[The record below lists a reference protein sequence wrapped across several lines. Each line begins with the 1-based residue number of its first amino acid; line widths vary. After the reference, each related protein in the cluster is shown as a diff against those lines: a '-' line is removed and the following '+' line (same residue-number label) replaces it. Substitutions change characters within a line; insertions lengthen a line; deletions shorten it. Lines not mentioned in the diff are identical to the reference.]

1 MKASKAIVNVK
12 TMLIKP
18 LSALILASSLLV
30 GHLYA
35 AEQPLDRVAAIVD
48 NDVVMYSQYQTRLK
62 EVQQTIAKRGVQAP
76 AEDVLRQQVMER
88 LILDAIQ
95 LQIAERSGIRVSDEE
110 LNASMATIAERNG
123 LTQQEFAQA
132 LAADGLTLQDAQEQI
147 RQEMII
153 SRVRQYRVAERIQ
166 VTDQE
171 VQNFLA
177 SDLGKMQLAEE
188 YQLANIL
195 IPVPD
200 AATNDDLDKAQKT
213 VASVVKQLEQGA
225 DFAQLAMTY
234 SASENALEGGEM
246 GWRKAAQLPPPFD
259 RLLGGMS
266 IGQVTEP
273 ARTAGGIIML
283 KLLDKRGGDVMY
295 RDEVHV
301 RHILL
306 KPSEIRSP
314 EATQKLAQRLYER
327 LRNGEDFAALA
338 KQFSE
343 DPGSALNGGDLNW
356 IDPSSL
362 VPVFREEMA
371 RTEIGQLSKP
381 FESQF
386 GWHVLQ
392 VLDRR
397 STDSSAQMREQQAV
411 SLLRNRKY
419 DEELQTWLRQ
429 IRDEAYVE
437 IKNL

>member
-1 MKASKAIVNVK
+1 MKASKATVNVK

-18 LSALILASSLLV
+18 LSALILASSLLA
-30 GHLYA
+30 GHLSA

-371 RTEIGQLSKP
+371 RTEIGQLSQP

>member
-1 MKASKAIVNVK
+1 MKAFKATVNVK

-18 LSALILASSLLV
+18 LSALILASSMLAANAF
-30 GHLYA
+30 A
-35 AEQPLDRVAAIVD
+35 AEQPLDRIAAIVD
-48 NDVVMYSQYQTRLK
+48 NDVVMFSQYQSRLK
-62 EVQQTIAKRGVQAP
+62 EVQQTINKRGVDVP
-76 AEDVLRQQVMER
+76 SEDILRQQVMER
-88 LILDAIQ
+88 LIIDAIQ
-95 LQIAERSGIRVSDEE
+95 LQMAERSGIRISDEE
-110 LNASMATIAERNG
+110 LSESMATIAERNG
-123 LTQQEFAQA
+123 LTQREFEQA
-132 LAADGLTLQDAQEQI
+132 LAADGLSLSDAQEQI
-147 RQEMII
+147 RQEMLI

-188 YQLANIL
+188 YELANIL

-200 AATNDDLDKAQKT
+200 GASSEELGQAEKT
-213 VASVVKQLEQGA
+213 VATIVEQLEKGG
-225 DFAQLAMTY
+225 DFAQLAIRY

-259 RLLGGMS
+259 RMLATMAV
-266 IGQVTEP
+266 GQITP
-273 ARTAGGIIML
+273 PSRTAGGIIML
-283 KLLDKRGGDVMY
+283 KLLDKRGGDVVY
-295 RDEVHV
+295 RDETHV

-314 EATQKLAQRLYER
+314 EATRTLATRLYER
-327 LRNGEDFAALA
+327 LRNGEDFSQLA

-343 DPGSALNGGDLNW
+343 DPGSALNGGDLDW
-356 IDPSSL
+356 IDPNSL
-362 VPVFREEMA
+362 VPAFREEMA
-371 RTEIGQLSKP
+371 RTSIGELSKP

-397 STDSSAQMREQQAV
+397 STDSSAQMREQQALN
-411 SLLRNRKY
+411 LLRNRKY

>member
-1 MKASKAIVNVK
+1 MSVK

-18 LSALILASSLLV
+18 LSALMLASSLLV
-30 GHLYA
+30 GTA
-35 AEQPLDRVAAIVD
+35 SATVQQLDRVAAIVD

-62 EVQQTIAKRGVQAP
+62 EVQQTISKRGVEIP
-76 AEDVLRQQVMER
+76 PEDVLRQQVMER
-88 LILDAIQ
+88 LIIDTIQ
-95 LQIAERSGIRVSDEE
+95 LQMAERSGIRISDEE
-110 LNASMATIAERNG
+110 LSASMATIAERNG
-123 LTQQEFAQA
+123 LTQQEFEQA
-132 LAADGLTLQDAQEQI
+132 LAADGLSLEDAQEQI
-147 RQEMII
+147 RQEMTI

-200 AATNDDLDKAQKT
+200 GASSEELAKAQRD
-213 VASVVKQLEQGA
+213 VESVVQQLEQGG
-225 DFAQLAMTY
+225 DFAQLAIRY

-259 RLLGGMS
+259 RLLSSMS
-266 IGQVTEP
+266 IGQVTQP
-273 ARTAGGIIML
+273 TRTAGGIIML
-283 KLLDKRGGDVMY
+283 KLLDKRGGDVVY
-295 RDEVHV
+295 RDETHA

-314 EATQKLAQRLYER
+314 EATQTLATRLYER
-327 LRNGEDFAALA
+327 LRNGEDFAELA

-356 IDPSSL
+356 IDPNSL
-362 VPVFREEMA
+362 VPAFREVMA
-371 RTEIGQLSKP
+371 RTAIGELSKP

-392 VLDRR
+392 VIDRR
-397 STDSSAQMREQQAV
+397 STDSSEQMREQQAIN
-411 SLLRNRKY
+411 LLRNRKY

-437 IKNL
+437 IKDI

>member
-1 MKASKAIVNVK
+1 MKASKATVNVK
-12 TMLIKP
+12 TMFIKP
-18 LSALILASSLLV
+18 LSALVLASSLLV
-30 GHLYA
+30 STGYA

-62 EVQQTIAKRGVQAP
+62 EVQQTISKRGVEIP
-76 AEDVLRQQVMER
+76 PEDVLRQQVLER
-88 LILDAIQ
+88 LIIDAIQ
-95 LQIAERSGIRVSDEE
+95 LQMAERSGIRISDEE
-110 LNASMATIAERNG
+110 LSASMATIAERNG
-123 LTQQEFAQA
+123 LSQQEFEQA
-132 LAADGLTLQDAQEQI
+132 LAADGLSLQDAQEQI
-147 RQEMII
+147 RQEMTI

-188 YQLANIL
+188 YHLANIL

-200 AATNDDLDKAQKT
+200 GANNEELAKAQSD
-213 VASVVKQLEQGA
+213 VESIVKQLAQGG
-225 DFAQLAMTY
+225 DFTQLAIRY
-234 SASENALEGGEM
+234 SASENALDGGEM

-259 RLLGGMS
+259 RMLGSMAV
-266 IGQVTEP
+266 GQVTEP
-273 ARTAGGIIML
+273 TRTAGGIIML
-283 KLLDKRGGDVMY
+283 KLLDKRGGEAAY
-295 RDEVHV
+295 RDETLA

-314 EATQKLAQRLYER
+314 DATQKLATRLYER
-327 LRNGEDFAALA
+327 LRSGEDFAELA

-356 IDPSSL
+356 VDPNSL
-362 VPVFREEMA
+362 VPAFREEMA
-371 RTEIGQLSKP
+371 RTAIGELSKP

-392 VLDRR
+392 VIDRR
-397 STDSSAQMREQQAV
+397 STDSSEQMREQQAIN
-411 SLLRNRKY
+411 LLRNRKY

-437 IKNL
+437 IKDV

>member
-1 MKASKAIVNVK
+1 MKASKATVNVK
-12 TMLIKP
+12 TMFIKP
-18 LSALILASSLLV
+18 LSALVLASSLLV
-30 GHLYA
+30 STGYA

-62 EVQQTIAKRGVQAP
+62 EVQQTISKRGVEIP
-76 AEDVLRQQVMER
+76 PEEVLRQQVLER
-88 LILDAIQ
+88 LIIDAIQ
-95 LQIAERSGIRVSDEE
+95 LQMAERSGIRISDEE
-110 LNASMATIAERNG
+110 LSASMATIAERNG
-123 LTQQEFAQA
+123 LSQQEFEQA
-132 LAADGLTLQDAQEQI
+132 LAADGLSLQDAQEQI
-147 RQEMII
+147 RQEMTI

-188 YQLANIL
+188 YHLANIL

-200 AATNDDLDKAQKT
+200 GANNEELAKAQSD
-213 VASVVKQLEQGA
+213 VESIVKQLAQGG
-225 DFAQLAMTY
+225 DFTQLAIRY
-234 SASENALEGGEM
+234 SASENALDGGEM

-259 RLLGGMS
+259 RMLGSMAV
-266 IGQVTEP
+266 GQVTEP
-273 ARTAGGIIML
+273 TRTAGGIIML
-283 KLLDKRGGDVMY
+283 KLLDKRGGEAAY
-295 RDEVHV
+295 RDETLA

-314 EATQKLAQRLYER
+314 DATQKLATRLYER
-327 LRNGEDFAALA
+327 LRSGEDFAELA

-356 IDPSSL
+356 VDPNSL
-362 VPVFREEMA
+362 VPAFREEMA
-371 RTEIGQLSKP
+371 RTAIGELSKP

-392 VLDRR
+392 VIDRR
-397 STDSSAQMREQQAV
+397 STDSSEQMREQQAIN
-411 SLLRNRKY
+411 LLRNRKY

-437 IKNL
+437 IKDV

>member
-1 MKASKAIVNVK
+1 MKASKATVNVK

-30 GHLYA
+30 GNLYA

-76 AEDVLRQQVMER
+76 AEDVLRQPVMER

>member
-1 MKASKAIVNVK
+1 MKASKATVSVK

-18 LSALILASSLLV
+18 LSALILTSSVLFSSAF
-30 GHLYA
+30 A
-35 AEQPLDRVAAIVD
+35 AEQKLDRIAAIVD
-48 NDVVMYSQYQTRLK
+48 NDVVMFSQYQTRLQ
-62 EVQQTIAKRGVQAP
+62 EVQQTISKRGVEIP
-76 AEDVLRQQVMER
+76 PEDVLRQQVMER
-88 LILDAIQ
+88 LIIDAIQ
-95 LQIAERSGIRVSDEE
+95 LQMAERSGIRISDEE

-123 LTQQEFAQA
+123 LSQQEFEQA
-132 LAADGLTLQDAQEQI
+132 LAADGLSLEDAQEQI
-147 RQEMII
+147 RQEMTI

-188 YQLANIL
+188 YLLANIL

-200 AATNDDLDKAQKT
+200 GANNEELAKAQSD
-213 VASVVKQLEQGA
+213 VDSIVKQLEQGA
-225 DFAQLAMTY
+225 DFTQLAIRY

-259 RLLGGMS
+259 RMLSSMAL
-266 IGQVTEP
+266 GQVTQP
-273 ARTAGGIIML
+273 TRTAGGIIML
-283 KLLDKRGGDVMY
+283 KLLDKRGDAVVY
-295 RDEVHV
+295 RDETHA

-314 EATQKLAQRLYER
+314 EATQKLATRLYER
-327 LRNGEDFAALA
+327 LRNGEDFTELA

-356 IDPSSL
+356 IDPNSL
-362 VPVFREEMA
+362 VPAFREEMA
-371 RTEIGQLSKP
+371 RTAIGELSEP

-386 GWHVLQ
+386 GWHILQ
-392 VLDRR
+392 VIDRR
-397 STDSSAQMREQQAV
+397 STDSSDQMREQQAI

-437 IKNL
+437 IKNI

>member
-1 MKASKAIVNVK
+1 MKASKATVNVK

-18 LSALILASSLLV
+18 LSALILASSMLAANAF
-30 GHLYA
+30 A
-35 AEQPLDRVAAIVD
+35 AEQPLDRIAAIVD
-48 NDVVMYSQYQTRLK
+48 NDVVMFSQYQSRLK
-62 EVQQTIAKRGVQAP
+62 EVQQTINKRGVDVP
-76 AEDVLRQQVMER
+76 SEDILRQQVMER
-88 LILDAIQ
+88 LIIDAIQ
-95 LQIAERSGIRVSDEE
+95 LQMAERSGIRISDEE
-110 LNASMATIAERNG
+110 LSESMATIAERNG
-123 LTQQEFAQA
+123 LTQREFEQA
-132 LAADGLTLQDAQEQI
+132 LAADGLSLSDAQEQI
-147 RQEMII
+147 RQEMLI

-188 YQLANIL
+188 YELANIL

-200 AATNDDLDKAQKT
+200 GASSEELGQAEKT
-213 VASVVKQLEQGA
+213 VATIVEQLEKGG
-225 DFAQLAMTY
+225 DFAQLAIRY

-259 RLLGGMS
+259 RMLATMAV
-266 IGQVTEP
+266 GQITP
-273 ARTAGGIIML
+273 PSRTAGGIIML
-283 KLLDKRGGDVMY
+283 KLLDKRGGDVVY
-295 RDEVHV
+295 RDETHV

-306 KPSEIRSP
+306 KPSEIRSA
-314 EATQKLAQRLYER
+314 EATRTLATRLYER
-327 LRNGEDFAALA
+327 LRSGEDFAQLA

-356 IDPSSL
+356 IDPNSL
-362 VPVFREEMA
+362 VPAFREEMA
-371 RTEIGQLSKP
+371 RTAIGELSQP

-397 STDSSAQMREQQAV
+397 STDSSVQMREQQALN
-411 SLLRNRKY
+411 LLRNRKY

>member
-30 GHLYA
+30 GNLYA

-200 AATNDDLDKAQKT
+200 AATNDDLNKAQKT

-273 ARTAGGIIML
+273 ARTAGGIILL

>member
-1 MKASKAIVNVK
+1 MKASKATVNVK

-18 LSALILASSLLV
+18 LSALILASSLLA
-30 GHLYA
+30 GHLSA

>member
-1 MKASKAIVNVK
+1 MKASKATVNVK

-18 LSALILASSLLV
+18 LSALILASSLLA
-30 GHLYA
+30 GHLSA

-147 RQEMII
+147 RHEMII

>member
-1 MKASKAIVNVK
+1 MKASKATVNVK

-30 GHLYA
+30 GNLYA

-200 AATNDDLDKAQKT
+200 AATNDDLNKAQKT

-234 SASENALEGGEM
+234 SASENALEGGER

-266 IGQVTEP
+266 IGEVTER

>member
-1 MKASKAIVNVK
+1 MKASKATVNVK

-30 GHLYA
+30 GNLYA

-362 VPVFREEMA
+362 VPVFREGMA

>member
-1 MKASKAIVNVK
+1 MKASKATVSVK

-18 LSALILASSLLV
+18 LSALILAGSLLV
-30 GHLYA
+30 GHAFA
-35 AEQPLDRVAAIVD
+35 AEQTLDRVAAIVD
-48 NDVVMYSQYQTRLK
+48 NDVVMYSQYQTRLE

-147 RQEMII
+147 RQEMLI

-166 VTDQE
+166 VSDQE

-195 IPVPD
+195 IPLPD

-213 VASVVKQLEQGA
+213 VATVVKQLEQGA

-234 SASENALEGGEM
+234 SANENALEGGEM

-259 RLLGGMS
+259 RLLSGMEV
-266 IGQVTEP
+266 GQVTEP
-273 ARTAGGIIML
+273 SRTAGGVIML
-283 KLLDKRGGDVMY
+283 KLLDKRGGDVVY
-295 RDEVHV
+295 RDETQV

-306 KPSEIRSP
+306 KPSEIRSA
-314 EATQKLAQRLYER
+314 EATQKLANRLYER
-327 LRNGEDFAALA
+327 LRNGEDFAVLA

-356 IDPSSL
+356 IDPNSL
-362 VPVFREEMA
+362 VPAFREEMA
-371 RTEIGQLSKP
+371 RTEIGALSKP

-397 STDSSAQMREQQAV
+397 STDSSVQMREQQAIN
-411 SLLRNRKY
+411 LLRNRKY

>member
-1 MKASKAIVNVK
+1 MKASKATVSVK

-18 LSALILASSLLV
+18 LSALILTSSVLFSSAF
-30 GHLYA
+30 A
-35 AEQPLDRVAAIVD
+35 AEQKLDRIAAIVD
-48 NDVVMYSQYQTRLK
+48 NDVVMFSQYQTRLQ
-62 EVQQTIAKRGVQAP
+62 EVQQTISKRGVEIP
-76 AEDVLRQQVMER
+76 PEDVLRQQVMER
-88 LILDAIQ
+88 LIIDAIQ
-95 LQIAERSGIRVSDEE
+95 LQMAERSGIRISDEE

-123 LTQQEFAQA
+123 LSQQEFEQA
-132 LAADGLTLQDAQEQI
+132 LAADGLSLEDAQEQI
-147 RQEMII
+147 RQEMTI

-188 YQLANIL
+188 YLLANIL

-200 AATNDDLDKAQKT
+200 GASNEELAKAQSD
-213 VASVVKQLEQGA
+213 VESIVKQLEQGA
-225 DFAQLAMTY
+225 DFTQLAIRY

-259 RLLGGMS
+259 RMLSSMAL
-266 IGQVTEP
+266 GQVTQP
-273 ARTAGGIIML
+273 TRTAGGIIML
-283 KLLDKRGGDVMY
+283 KLLDKRGDAVVY
-295 RDEVHV
+295 RDETHA

-314 EATQKLAQRLYER
+314 EATQKLAMRLYER
-327 LRNGEDFAALA
+327 LRNGEDFAELA

-356 IDPSSL
+356 IDPNSL
-362 VPVFREEMA
+362 VPAFREEMA
-371 RTEIGQLSKP
+371 RTAIGELSQP

-392 VLDRR
+392 VIDRR
-397 STDSSAQMREQQAV
+397 STDSSEQMREQQAIN
-411 SLLRNRKY
+411 LLRNRKY

-437 IKNL
+437 IKNI

>member
-1 MKASKAIVNVK
+1 MKAFKATVNVK

-18 LSALILASSLLV
+18 LSALILASSMLAANAF
-30 GHLYA
+30 A
-35 AEQPLDRVAAIVD
+35 AEQPLDRIAAIVD
-48 NDVVMYSQYQTRLK
+48 NDVVMFSQYQSRLK
-62 EVQQTIAKRGVQAP
+62 EVQQTINKRGVDVP
-76 AEDVLRQQVMER
+76 SEDILRQQVMER
-88 LILDAIQ
+88 LIIDAIQ
-95 LQIAERSGIRVSDEE
+95 LQMAERSGIRISDEE
-110 LNASMATIAERNG
+110 LSESMATIAERNG
-123 LTQQEFAQA
+123 LTQREFEQA
-132 LAADGLTLQDAQEQI
+132 LAADGLSLSDAQEQI
-147 RQEMII
+147 RQEMLI

-188 YQLANIL
+188 YELANIL

-200 AATNDDLDKAQKT
+200 GASSEELGQAEKT
-213 VASVVKQLEQGA
+213 VATIVEQLEKGG
-225 DFAQLAMTY
+225 DFAQLAIRY

-259 RLLGGMS
+259 RMLATMAV
-266 IGQVTEP
+266 GQITP
-273 ARTAGGIIML
+273 PSRTAGGIIML
-283 KLLDKRGGDVMY
+283 KLLDKRGGDVVY
-295 RDEVHV
+295 RDETHV

-306 KPSEIRSP
+306 KPSEIRSA
-314 EATQKLAQRLYER
+314 EATRTLATRLYER
-327 LRNGEDFAALA
+327 LRSGEDFAQLA

-356 IDPSSL
+356 IDPNSL
-362 VPVFREEMA
+362 VPAFREEMA
-371 RTEIGQLSKP
+371 RTAIGELSQP

-397 STDSSAQMREQQAV
+397 STDSSVQMREQQALN
-411 SLLRNRKY
+411 LLRNRKY

-429 IRDEAYVE
+429 IRDEASVE
-437 IKNL
+437 IKHL

>member
-1 MKASKAIVNVK
+1 MKASKATVNVK

-30 GHLYA
+30 GNLYA
-35 AEQPLDRVAAIVD
+35 AEQPLDHVAAIVD

>member
-1 MKASKAIVNVK
+1 MKASKATVNVK

-30 GHLYA
+30 GNLYA

-419 DEELQTWLRQ
+419 DE
-429 IRDEAYVE
+429 
-437 IKNL
+437 

>member
-1 MKASKAIVNVK
+1 MK

-30 GHLYA
+30 GNLYA

>member
-1 MKASKAIVNVK
+1 MKASKATVNVK

-18 LSALILASSLLV
+18 LSALILASSLLA
-30 GHLYA
+30 GHLSA
-35 AEQPLDRVAAIVD
+35 AVQPLDRVAAIVD

-76 AEDVLRQQVMER
+76 AEDALRQQVMER
-88 LILDAIQ
+88 LIIDAIQ

-123 LTQQEFAQA
+123 LTQQEFVQA

-166 VTDQE
+166 VTEQE

-200 AATNDDLDKAQKT
+200 AATDEDLDKAQKT

-225 DFAQLAMTY
+225 DFGQLAMTY

-259 RLLGGMS
+259 RLLGEMS
-266 IGQVTEP
+266 IGQVTQP
-273 ARTAGGIIML
+273 TRTAGGIILL

-362 VPVFREEMA
+362 VPAFREEMA

-397 STDSSAQMREQQAV
+397 STDSSAQMREQQAI

>member
-1 MKASKAIVNVK
+1 MKAFKATVSVK

-18 LSALILASSLLV
+18 LSALMLASSLLV
-30 GHLYA
+30 GTA
-35 AEQPLDRVAAIVD
+35 SATVQQLDRVAAIVD

-62 EVQQTIAKRGVQAP
+62 EVQQTISKRGVEIP
-76 AEDVLRQQVMER
+76 PEDVLRQQVMER
-88 LILDAIQ
+88 LIIDTIQ
-95 LQIAERSGIRVSDEE
+95 LQMAERSGIRISDEE
-110 LNASMATIAERNG
+110 LSASMATIAERNG
-123 LTQQEFAQA
+123 LTQQEFEQA
-132 LAADGLTLQDAQEQI
+132 LAADGLSLEDAQEQI
-147 RQEMII
+147 RQEMTI

-200 AATNDDLDKAQKT
+200 GASSEELAKAQRD
-213 VASVVKQLEQGA
+213 VESVVQQLEQGG
-225 DFAQLAMTY
+225 DFAQLAIRY

-259 RLLGGMS
+259 RLLSSMS
-266 IGQVTEP
+266 IGQVTQP
-273 ARTAGGIIML
+273 TRTAGGIIML
-283 KLLDKRGGDVMY
+283 KLLDKRGGDVVY
-295 RDEVHV
+295 RDETHA

-314 EATQKLAQRLYER
+314 EATQTLATRLYER
-327 LRNGEDFAALA
+327 LRNGEDFAELA

-356 IDPSSL
+356 IDPNSL
-362 VPVFREEMA
+362 VPAFREVMA
-371 RTEIGQLSKP
+371 RTAIGELSKP

-392 VLDRR
+392 VIDRR
-397 STDSSAQMREQQAV
+397 STDSSEQMREQQAIN
-411 SLLRNRKY
+411 LLRNRKY

-437 IKNL
+437 IKDI

>member
-1 MKASKAIVNVK
+1 MKAFKATVNVK

-18 LSALILASSLLV
+18 LSALILASSMLAANAF
-30 GHLYA
+30 A
-35 AEQPLDRVAAIVD
+35 AEQPLDRIAAIVD
-48 NDVVMYSQYQTRLK
+48 NDVVMFSQYQSRLK
-62 EVQQTIAKRGVQAP
+62 EVQQTINKRGVDVP
-76 AEDVLRQQVMER
+76 SEDILRQQVMER
-88 LILDAIQ
+88 LIIDAIQ
-95 LQIAERSGIRVSDEE
+95 LQMAERSGIRISDEE
-110 LNASMATIAERNG
+110 LSESMATIAERNG
-123 LTQQEFAQA
+123 LTQREFEQA
-132 LAADGLTLQDAQEQI
+132 LAADGLSLSDAQEQI
-147 RQEMII
+147 RQEMLI

-188 YQLANIL
+188 YELANIL

-200 AATNDDLDKAQKT
+200 GASSEELGQAEKT
-213 VASVVKQLEQGA
+213 VATIVEQLEKGG
-225 DFAQLAMTY
+225 DFAQLAIRY

-259 RLLGGMS
+259 RMLATMAV
-266 IGQVTEP
+266 GQITP
-273 ARTAGGIIML
+273 PSRTAGGIIML
-283 KLLDKRGGDVMY
+283 KLLDKRGGDVVY
-295 RDEVHV
+295 RDETHV

-306 KPSEIRSP
+306 KPSEIRSA
-314 EATQKLAQRLYER
+314 EATRTLATRLYER
-327 LRNGEDFAALA
+327 LRSGEDFAQLA

-356 IDPSSL
+356 IDPNSL
-362 VPVFREEMA
+362 VPAFREEMA
-371 RTEIGQLSKP
+371 RTAIGELSQP

-397 STDSSAQMREQQAV
+397 STDSSVQMREQQALN
-411 SLLRNRKY
+411 LLRNRKY

>member
-1 MKASKAIVNVK
+1 
-12 TMLIKP
+12 
-18 LSALILASSLLV
+18 
-30 GHLYA
+30 
-35 AEQPLDRVAAIVD
+35 
-48 NDVVMYSQYQTRLK
+48 
-62 EVQQTIAKRGVQAP
+62 
-76 AEDVLRQQVMER
+76 
-88 LILDAIQ
+88 
-95 LQIAERSGIRVSDEE
+95 
-110 LNASMATIAERNG
+110 
-123 LTQQEFAQA
+123 
-132 LAADGLTLQDAQEQI
+132 
-147 RQEMII
+147 
-153 SRVRQYRVAERIQ
+153 
-166 VTDQE
+166 
-171 VQNFLA
+171 
-177 SDLGKMQLAEE
+177 MQLAEE

>member
-1 MKASKAIVNVK
+1 MKASKGTVNVK

-30 GHLYA
+30 GNLYA

>member
-1 MKASKAIVNVK
+1 MKASKATVNVK

-30 GHLYA
+30 GNLYA

-123 LTQQEFAQA
+123 LTQQEVAQA

>member
-1 MKASKAIVNVK
+1 MKAFKATVNVK

-18 LSALILASSLLV
+18 LSALVLASSLLV
-30 GHLYA
+30 GNAYA
-35 AEQPLDRVAAIVD
+35 AEQTLDRVAAIVD

-62 EVQQTIAKRGVQAP
+62 EVQQTISKRGVQAP
-76 AEDVLRQQVMER
+76 AEEVLRQQVMER

-110 LNASMATIAERNG
+110 LSTSMATIAERNG
-123 LTQQEFAQA
+123 LTAEEFSKA

-147 RQEMII
+147 RQEMLI

-200 AATNDDLDKAQKT
+200 AATNADLAKAEKT
-213 VASVVKQLEQGA
+213 VANVVEKLAQGG
-225 DFAQLAMTY
+225 DFAQLAIAY

-259 RLLGGMS
+259 RLLSNMAV
-266 IGQVTEP
+266 GQVTEP
-273 ARTAGGIIML
+273 TRTSGGVIML

-295 RDEVHV
+295 RNETHA

-314 EATQKLAQRLYER
+314 EATKKLALRLYQRLR
-327 LRNGEDFAALA
+327 SGEDFAVLA

-356 IDPSSL
+356 IDPNSL
-362 VPVFREEMA
+362 VPAFREEMA
-371 RTEIGQLSKP
+371 NTAIGELSEP

-397 STDSSAQMREQQAV
+397 STDSSSQMREQQAIT
-411 SLLRNRKY
+411 LLRNRKY

>member
-1 MKASKAIVNVK
+1 MKASKATVNVK

-18 LSALILASSLLV
+18 LSALVLASSLLA
-30 GHLYA
+30 GNAYA

-48 NDVVMYSQYQTRLK
+48 NDVVMYSQYKTRLN
-62 EVQQTIAKRGVQAP
+62 EVLQTIRKRGVELP
-76 AEDVLRQQVMER
+76 PEDVLRQQVMDR
-88 LILDAIQ
+88 LIIDALQ
-95 LQIAERSGIRVSDEE
+95 LQIAERSGIRVTDEE
-110 LNASMATIAERNG
+110 LAESMATIAERNG
-123 LTQQEFAQA
+123 LTQHEFEQA
-132 LAADGLTLQDAQEQI
+132 LTADGLTLQDAQEQI
-147 RQEMII
+147 RQEMMI

-171 VQNFLA
+171 VQNFLS

-188 YQLANIL
+188 FLLANIL

-200 AATNDDLDKAQKT
+200 AATSEDLAKAEKT
-213 VASVVKQLEQGA
+213 VTTVVEQLEKGA
-225 DFAQLAMTY
+225 DFSQLAMTY

-259 RLLGGMS
+259 RMLSSMS
-266 IGQVTEP
+266 VGQVTQP
-273 ARTAGGIIML
+273 TRTAGGIIML
-283 KLLDKRGGDVMY
+283 KLLDKRGDEVMY

-314 EATQKLAQRLYER
+314 EETKKLATRLYER
-327 LRNGEDFAALA
+327 LRSGEDFTELA

-356 IDPSSL
+356 IDPNAL
-362 VPVFREEMA
+362 VPAFREEMA
-371 RTEIGQLSKP
+371 RTAIGELSKP

-397 STDSSAQMREQQAV
+397 STDSSVQMREQQAIN
-411 SLLRNRKY
+411 LLRNRKY
-419 DEELQTWLRQ
+419 DEELQLWLRQ

>member
-1 MKASKAIVNVK
+1 
-12 TMLIKP
+12 MLIKP
-18 LSALILASSLLV
+18 LSALILASSLLA
-30 GHLYA
+30 GHLSA

>member
-1 MKASKAIVNVK
+1 MKASKATVSVK

-18 LSALILASSLLV
+18 LSALILAGSLLV
-30 GHLYA
+30 GHAFA
-35 AEQPLDRVAAIVD
+35 AEQTLDRVAAIVD
-48 NDVVMYSQYQTRLK
+48 NDVVMYSQYQTRLE

-147 RQEMII
+147 RQEMLI

-166 VTDQE
+166 VSDQE

-195 IPVPD
+195 IPLPD

-213 VASVVKQLEQGA
+213 VATVVKQLEQGA

-259 RLLGGMS
+259 RLLSGMEV
-266 IGQVTEP
+266 GQVTEP
-273 ARTAGGIIML
+273 SRTAGGVIML
-283 KLLDKRGGDVMY
+283 KLLDKRGGDVVY
-295 RDEVHV
+295 RDETQV

-306 KPSEIRSP
+306 KPSEIRSA
-314 EATQKLAQRLYER
+314 EATQKLANRLYER
-327 LRNGEDFAALA
+327 LRNGEDFAVLA

-356 IDPSSL
+356 IDPNSL
-362 VPVFREEMA
+362 VPAFREEMA
-371 RTEIGQLSKP
+371 RTEIGALSKP

-397 STDSSAQMREQQAV
+397 STDSSVQMREQQAIN
-411 SLLRNRKY
+411 LLRNRKY